1 MFLPV
6 CKLQPDVKMLVNIL
20 NASLFPISSEGG
32 NCDSR
37 PVPGDGVLSPD
48 ITFIFTLT
56 ATPYHPR
63 NCRDISPLC
72 VHYIPIQARHLSMSV
87 NATMTLFYLQRIF
100 LPILIK

>member
-1 MFLPV
+1 MHILYFQFPV
-6 CKLQPDVKMLVNIL
+6 
-20 NASLFPISSEGG
+20 SSAGG
-32 NCDSR
+32 NCDSL
-37 PVPGDGVLSPD
+37 PVLGAGVLSPD

-72 VHYIPIQARHLSMSV
+72 VQYIPIHAQHLSFSV
-87 NATMTLFYLQRIF
+87 NARCTITLFYLQRIF